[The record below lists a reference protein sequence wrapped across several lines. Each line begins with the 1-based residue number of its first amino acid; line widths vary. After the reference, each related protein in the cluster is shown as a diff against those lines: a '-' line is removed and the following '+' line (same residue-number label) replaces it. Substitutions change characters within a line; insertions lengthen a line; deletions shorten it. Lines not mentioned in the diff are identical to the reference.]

1 MTLFWSLFLVVAVI
15 AEAFTT
21 ALIAVWFIPG
31 ALLAIIFSALHF
43 PLWAQLLAFF
53 VSALGI
59 VFRVVFNAK
68 LFKPQVEP
76 TNADSVIGKQAVVI
90 EDIDNIA
97 AVGAVKVGAAV
108 WSARSA
114 DGQPIQKDALVEV
127 ISIEGVKLICKII

>member
-1 MTLFWSLFLVVAVI
+1 MTLFWTGVLVAAVV

-21 ALIAVWFIPG
+21 ALVAIWFIPG

-59 VFRVVFNAK
+59 IFRVVFNEK
-68 LFKPQVEP
+68 LFKPTVVP
-76 TNADSVIGKQAVVI
+76 TNADSLIGKTAVVI

-97 AVGAVKVGAAV
+97 AKGAVKVGAAV
-108 WSARSA
+108 WSARSENGEPIPA
-114 DGQPIQKDALVEV
+114 DTVVEV
-127 ISIEGVKLICKII
+127 VSIEGVKLICK